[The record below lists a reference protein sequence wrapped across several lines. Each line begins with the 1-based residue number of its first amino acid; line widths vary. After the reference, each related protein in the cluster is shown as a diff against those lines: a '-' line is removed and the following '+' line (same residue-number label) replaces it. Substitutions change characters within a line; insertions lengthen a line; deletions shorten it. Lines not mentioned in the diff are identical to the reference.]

1 MRSKLII
8 SIALLV
14 AAFSFPPQAQ
24 VKVKLNVKGLLNTVV
39 KEAEKAAE
47 RKKEKEKEQAKEQEL
62 TSEKAE
68 ATTATEKTEATATE
82 KPEASAT
89 GTPQTPETYEKLI
102 LSIYSGSEVRF
113 DHKIGFEELPVI
125 INNSTVQNLEG
136 YIRRVFCL
144 APEGRS
150 ALEIARNYENA
161 IKESGGSILFKTRKP
176 QEVIIN
182 EKKFSDIYSERRWRS
197 DGAFQDAQRA
207 LPNLATDFLTGKIS
221 TTDKDVYIMVAL
233 CPGISSWERTRTFYE
248 IVTVETEPMAMG
260 MVTTADIGEGLS
272 TLGRIPIYD
281 IFFDTGQSEVK
292 PESADALKAIAEYL
306 NANETQKVVIV
317 GHTDNVGDFDM
328 NISLSQ
334 ERANAVMEKLISEY
348 GVNREQLK
356 PFGVGP
362 VSPIASN
369 STEEGKAQNRRVEI
383 VEQ

>member
-1 MRSKLII
+1 MRTKLII
-8 SIALLV
+8 IIALLV
-14 AAFSFPPQAQ
+14 AAFSFPAQAQ

-62 TSEKAE
+62 TSEKAG
-68 ATTATEKTEATATE
+68 TTATEKTEATATE
-82 KPEASAT
+82 KMEAT
-89 GTPQTPETYEKLI
+89 GSEAPQTPETYEKLI
-102 LSIYSGSEVRF
+102 IPLYSGSKIW
-113 DHKIGFEELPVI
+113 DDYKIGFEEMPVI
-125 INNSTVQNLEG
+125 INDSTVRNVEG
-136 YIRRVFCL
+136 YIRRLFCA

-150 ALEIARNYENA
+150 QLEVRRNYENA
-161 IKESGGSILFKTRKP
+161 IKESGGSILFINRNP
-176 QEVIIN
+176 QAIRIKGN
-182 EKKFSDIYSERRWRS
+182 RFKDIFLKHRTNRNAY
-197 DGAFQDAQRA
+197 DAMVFPDYVTEY
-207 LPNLATDFLTGKIS
+207 LSGKLS
-221 TTDKDVYIMVAL
+221 TTNKDVYVIIVVGHNGKL
-233 CPGISSWERTRTFYE
+233 QNTYYE
-248 IVTVETEPMAMG
+248 IITVETEPMAMG
-260 MVTTADIGEGLS
+260 MVTAADIGEGLS

-328 NISLSQ
+328 NITLSQ

-362 VSPIASN
+362 VAPIASN

>member
-1 MRSKLII
+1 MRAKLII
-8 SIALLV
+8 IIAILV
-14 AAFSFPPQAQ
+14 AAFSCPAQAQ

-47 RKKEKEKEQAKEQEL
+47 RKKEKEKEQAKEGEL
-62 TSEKAE
+62 TSEKAGM
-68 ATTATEKTEATATE
+68 TATEKTEATATE
-82 KPEASAT
+82 KTEAKAT
-89 GTPQTPETYEKLI
+89 EKPQTPITYEKLI
-102 LSIYSGSEVRF
+102 VPLYSGSEIWN
-113 DHKIGFEELPVI
+113 DHKIGFEEMSVI
-125 INNSTVQNLEG
+125 INDSTVRNVEG
-136 YIRRVFCL
+136 YIRRVFSV
-144 APEGRS
+144 APAGRS
-150 ALEIARNYENA
+150 ALEVVRNYENA
-161 IKESGGSILFKTRKP
+161 FKESGWSILFKTRKP
-176 QEVIIN
+176 QAIVIN
-182 EKKFSDIYSERRWRS
+182 GKKISDIFTKHRRELGIS
-197 DGAFQDAQRA
+197 SSQSK
-207 LPNLATDFLTGKIS
+207 LPASATEFLSGKLS
-221 TTDKDVYIMVAL
+221 TTDKDIYIMIAIG
-233 CPGISSWERTRTFYE
+233 PGDWTTSLAQRIVYE
-248 IVTVETEPMAMG
+248 LVTIETEPMAMG
-260 MVTTADIGEGLS
+260 MVTAAAIGEGLS

-328 NISLSQ
+328 NITLSQ

-348 GVNREQLK
+348 GVSREQLK

>member
-1 MRSKLII
+1 MRTKLII
-8 SIALLV
+8 IIALLV
-14 AAFSFPPQAQ
+14 AAFSFPAQAQ
-24 VKVKLNVKGLLNTVV
+24 VKVKVNVKGLLNTVV

-47 RKKEKEKEQAKEQEL
+47 RKKEKEKEKEKEQEL
-62 TSEKAE
+62 TSEKTG
-68 ATTATEKTEATATE
+68 TTATEKTEATATE
-82 KPEASAT
+82 KPEATAT
-89 GTPQTPETYEKLI
+89 EKPQTPETYEELI
-102 LSIYSGSEVRF
+102 IPLYSGSEVRD
-113 DHKIGFEELPVI
+113 DHKLGFEELPII
-125 INNSTVQNLEG
+125 INDSTIRNVEG

-161 IKESGGSILFKTRKP
+161 IKESGGSILFKTRNPKT
-176 QEVIIN
+176 ILIN
-182 EKKFSDIYSERRWRS
+182 GQRFNDIFRIRRRVSDATF
-197 DGAFQDAQRA
+197 DHTQRE
-207 LPNLATDFLTGKIS
+207 LPNLATDYLTGKIS
-221 TTDKDVYIMVAL
+221 TTDKDVYIIVAL
-233 CPGISSWERTRTFYE
+233 GPGSWSWEQKRTFYE
-248 IVTVETEPMAMG
+248 LVTVETEPMAMG
-260 MVTTADIGEGLS
+260 MVTAADIGEGLS

-328 NISLSQ
+328 NINLSQ
-334 ERANAVMEKLISEY
+334 ERANAVMEKLISDY